1 MRRLLLL
8 ALLVLLAAACG
19 GHSSSSSSGGEVA
32 RWVKVEQL
40 PKQAIP
46 GAKLFESKG
55 CLTCH
60 TYAGSGHT
68 VLAAPDLTS
77 IGRRHLG
84 IQFQIAHLKCPS
96 CVIKDSPMPP
106 SRSLGDK
113 RLRQLAVFLEAS
125 KGTH

>member
-1 MRRLLLL
+1 MRRLLVL
-8 ALLVLLAAACG
+8 ALLVPLAAACG
-19 GHSSSSSSGGEVA
+19 GNSGSSSTGGEVA

-40 PKQAIP
+40 PQAAIP

-68 VLAAPDLTS
+68 VLNSPDLTA
-77 IGRRHLG
+77 IGTKHYGVR
-84 IQFQIAHLKCPS
+84 FQIAHLKCPS
-96 CVIKDSPMPP
+96 CVVKNSAMPP
-106 SRSLGDK
+106 STSLSPTQ
-113 RLRQLAVFLEAS
+113 LRQLAVFLEAS